1 MSQHA
6 RAAAADQRIYGVVHG
21 LVVDV
26 VDPDAIGRV
35 KISLPWYASGY
46 QEWAR
51 VAQLYAG
58 DGFGSTWIPE
68 IDCEVLISFAHGD
81 MRFPYVLGCL
91 YSPVDPPPLSRTAS
105 SDVKTLRT
113 PAGSEL
119 SFDEGEGTIALK
131 TPSGALIRLEEKAG
145 AITLESA
152 KTIDLKAAAITIEAT
167 QKLGLKAAAI
177 TIEAT
182 TEVTI
187 QGAKVA
193 IN

>member
-1 MSQHA
+1 MSPHM

-26 VDPDAIGRV
+26 VDPEAIGRV

-46 QEWAR
+46 QQWAR

-68 IDCEVLISFAHGD
+68 IGCEVLISFAHGD

-91 YSPVDPPPLSRTAS
+91 YSTVDPPPVTRTDS
-105 SDVKTLRT
+105 TDIRTLRT

-119 SFDEGEGTIALK
+119 SFDEGEGTIELK
-131 TPSGALIRLEEKAG
+131 TPGGASIRLDEQAG

-152 KTIDLKAAAITIEAT
+152 QKIDLTAPEITIDASAK
-167 QKLGLKAAAI
+167 
-177 TIEAT
+177 
-182 TEVTI
+182 VTI
-187 QGAKVA
+187 RGALVA